1 MNHAVAPQAMNSLV
15 IRSNNRISTLMLTA
29 LGLGGILLVAL
40 GSVLIGDRGITMDF
54 SARMLAP
61 SWQHWF
67 GTDQFGHDMLARTLH
82 GLSLSL
88 NVGLITAALST
99 AIAVVLAML
108 AATGGRW
115 ADAVV
120 SFLIDTTLGLPHL
133 MLLILIAFALGGGT
147 TAVIIAVTLTHWPRL
162 TRILRAEILQVRSAE
177 YVQASR
183 QFGKS
188 WWYIGRHHLLPHLL
202 PQTLVGFTL
211 LFPHAILHEAALTF
225 LGFGLEPGKPAI
237 GTLLADSMR
246 YLMAGNWWLG
256 LFPGLGLLLLV
267 LSFDAIGNGIRKL
280 TDPRLSE
287 V

>member
-1 MNHAVAPQAMNSLV
+1 MNHAAAPQAINSLA
-15 IRSNNRISTLMLTA
+15 IRSNNRISTLIITT

-40 GSVLIGDRGITMDF
+40 GSVLIGDRGIAMDF

-88 NVGLITAALST
+88 KVGLITAALST
-99 AIAVVLAML
+99 GVAVVLAML

-115 ADAVV
+115 ADAAV
-120 SFLIDTTLGLPHL
+120 SFLIDATLGLPHL